1 MELAINGRGRLDE
14 LELVINKNMR
24 AFYEIGTA
32 LKEIRDSRLYKDVL
46 GYDTFEDYCRERWDF
61 GRHYANYQI
70 GATQVLENLQDGNHG
85 YQTFPTSERQA
96 RPLTRLSPPLQIEA
110 WTKVIDTAP
119 DGKVTAVH
127 VSRVVCEFVEDGMK
141 KRINKIKRAIKDE
154 FRMSEK
160 IRKVFNEFL
169 GVVQAERSE
178 RWENTSRE
186 MVIEIMESIII
197 TIKQEQKGG

>member
-32 LKEIRDSRLYKDVL
+32 LKEIRDSRLYKNVL
-46 GYDTFEDYCRERWDF
+46 GYDTFEDYCRERWDMSRIH
-61 GRHYANYQI
+61 GHRLI
-70 GATQVLENLQDGNHG
+70 ESSQVYDNLLPTGNIH
-85 YQTFPTSERQA
+85 PTSERQA